1 MIEQIENQEMIREL
15 MKNKLIYGAISIIL
29 VVLVSKIILN
39 LLRKLIDKFLG
50 GRVVKK
56 SDVNKN
62 KISTISK
69 ALYSVIRIVIIFI
82 AITMIL
88 DIFGINTS
96 TLIAT
101 AGVGGV
107 AIALGTQT
115 LIADF
120 IKGIFIILDD
130 KIRVGEWIMAAGVEG
145 EVEALDF
152 RVTKVRDF
160 DGSLHIIPN
169 SEITTVRNFNRG
181 FMASDATFSVSYDT
195 SLEEVKEAMKKF
207 TGVASRFEYIEN
219 DLGLNIVIDFAHT
232 PFAYESLF
240 KSVPKGHKTFAVF
253 GVNGDRNKEFRV
265 STGKACAENDVF
277 AVVTTDDPKFDTLE
291 NINRDIIE
299 GIKAN
304 GGEYIEINVRKEAI
318 RYAVTHAKKG
328 DFIFLLGKGEE
339 NFLKL
344 KGNEKTPYSER
355 DTLKEVL
362 ESL

>member
-69 ALYSVIRIVIIFI
+69 ALYSVIRVVIIFI

-195 SLEEVKEAMKKF
+195 SLEEVKEMVAKVSNELSQMEEYKKVF
-207 TGVASRFEYIEN
+207 KEKFEIFEIKDLNEFSYKVRIIARVRAGLQWEISRQARILIKREMEERNIKSSLVEYSKNE
-219 DLGLNIVIDFAHT
+219 
-232 PFAYESLF
+232 
-240 KSVPKGHKTFAVF
+240 
-253 GVNGDRNKEFRV
+253 
-265 STGKACAENDVF
+265 
-277 AVVTTDDPKFDTLE
+277 
-291 NINRDIIE
+291 
-299 GIKAN
+299 
-304 GGEYIEINVRKEAI
+304 EI
-318 RYAVTHAKKG
+318 
-328 DFIFLLGKGEE
+328 
-339 NFLKL
+339 
-344 KGNEKTPYSER
+344 
-355 DTLKEVL
+355 
-362 ESL
+362 

>member
-195 SLEEVKEAMKKF
+195 SLEEVKDMVAKVSNELSQMEKYKKVF
-207 TGVASRFEYIEN
+207 KEKFEIFEIKDLNEFSYKVRIIARVRAGLQWEISRQARILIKREMEERNIKSSLVEYSKNE
-219 DLGLNIVIDFAHT
+219 
-232 PFAYESLF
+232 
-240 KSVPKGHKTFAVF
+240 
-253 GVNGDRNKEFRV
+253 
-265 STGKACAENDVF
+265 
-277 AVVTTDDPKFDTLE
+277 
-291 NINRDIIE
+291 
-299 GIKAN
+299 
-304 GGEYIEINVRKEAI
+304 EI
-318 RYAVTHAKKG
+318 
-328 DFIFLLGKGEE
+328 
-339 NFLKL
+339 
-344 KGNEKTPYSER
+344 
-355 DTLKEVL
+355 
-362 ESL
+362 

>member
-56 SDVNKN
+56 SAVNKN

-181 FMASDATFSVSYDT
+181 FMASEATFSVSYDT
-195 SLEEVKEAMKKF
+195 SLEEVKDMVAKVSNELSQMEEYKKVF
-207 TGVASRFEYIEN
+207 KEKFEIFEIKDLNEFSYKVRIIARVRAGLQWEISRKARILIKKEMEERNIKSSLVEY
-219 DLGLNIVIDFAHT
+219 
-232 PFAYESLF
+232 
-240 KSVPKGHKTFAVF
+240 
-253 GVNGDRNKEFRV
+253 
-265 STGKACAENDVF
+265 GKNE
-277 AVVTTDDPKFDTLE
+277 
-291 NINRDIIE
+291 
-299 GIKAN
+299 
-304 GGEYIEINVRKEAI
+304 EI
-318 RYAVTHAKKG
+318 
-328 DFIFLLGKGEE
+328 
-339 NFLKL
+339 
-344 KGNEKTPYSER
+344 
-355 DTLKEVL
+355 
-362 ESL
+362 

>member
-56 SDVNKN
+56 SAVNKN
-62 KISTISK
+62 KVSTISK

-195 SLEEVKEAMKKF
+195 SLEEVKEMVAKVSNELSQMEEYKKVF
-207 TGVASRFEYIEN
+207 KEKFEIFEIKDLNEFSYKVRIIARVRAGLQWEISRKARILIKREMEERNIKSSLVEY
-219 DLGLNIVIDFAHT
+219 
-232 PFAYESLF
+232 
-240 KSVPKGHKTFAVF
+240 
-253 GVNGDRNKEFRV
+253 
-265 STGKACAENDVF
+265 GKNE
-277 AVVTTDDPKFDTLE
+277 
-291 NINRDIIE
+291 
-299 GIKAN
+299 
-304 GGEYIEINVRKEAI
+304 EI
-318 RYAVTHAKKG
+318 
-328 DFIFLLGKGEE
+328 
-339 NFLKL
+339 
-344 KGNEKTPYSER
+344 
-355 DTLKEVL
+355 
-362 ESL
+362 

>member
-181 FMASDATFSVSYDT
+181 FMASEATFSVSYDT
-195 SLEEVKEAMKKF
+195 SLEEVKDMVEKISNELSQMEEYKKVF
-207 TGVASRFEYIEN
+207 KEKFEIFEIKDLNEFSYKVRIIARVRAGLQWEISRKARLLIKNEMEERNIKSSLVEY
-219 DLGLNIVIDFAHT
+219 
-232 PFAYESLF
+232 
-240 KSVPKGHKTFAVF
+240 
-253 GVNGDRNKEFRV
+253 
-265 STGKACAENDVF
+265 GKNE
-277 AVVTTDDPKFDTLE
+277 
-291 NINRDIIE
+291 
-299 GIKAN
+299 
-304 GGEYIEINVRKEAI
+304 EI
-318 RYAVTHAKKG
+318 
-328 DFIFLLGKGEE
+328 
-339 NFLKL
+339 
-344 KGNEKTPYSER
+344 
-355 DTLKEVL
+355 
-362 ESL
+362 

>member
-69 ALYSVIRIVIIFI
+69 ALYSVIRVVIIFI

-181 FMASDATFSVSYDT
+181 FMASEATFSVSYDT
-195 SLEEVKEAMKKF
+195 SLEEVKDMVAKVSNELSQMEEYKKVF
-207 TGVASRFEYIEN
+207 KEKFEIFEIKDLNEFSYKVRIIARVRAGLQWEISRQARLLIKREMEERNIKSSLVEY
-219 DLGLNIVIDFAHT
+219 
-232 PFAYESLF
+232 
-240 KSVPKGHKTFAVF
+240 
-253 GVNGDRNKEFRV
+253 
-265 STGKACAENDVF
+265 GKNE
-277 AVVTTDDPKFDTLE
+277 
-291 NINRDIIE
+291 
-299 GIKAN
+299 
-304 GGEYIEINVRKEAI
+304 EI
-318 RYAVTHAKKG
+318 
-328 DFIFLLGKGEE
+328 
-339 NFLKL
+339 
-344 KGNEKTPYSER
+344 
-355 DTLKEVL
+355 
-362 ESL
+362 

>member
-1 MIEQIENQEMIREL
+1 MIEQIENQEMIREI

-56 SDVNKN
+56 SVVNKN

-181 FMASDATFSVSYDT
+181 FMASEATFSVSYDT
-195 SLEEVKEAMKKF
+195 SLEEVKDMVAKVSNELSQMEEYKKVF
-207 TGVASRFEYIEN
+207 KEKFEIFEIKDLNEFSYKVRIIARVRAGLQWEISRKARILIKKEMEERNIKSSLVEY
-219 DLGLNIVIDFAHT
+219 
-232 PFAYESLF
+232 
-240 KSVPKGHKTFAVF
+240 
-253 GVNGDRNKEFRV
+253 
-265 STGKACAENDVF
+265 GKNE
-277 AVVTTDDPKFDTLE
+277 
-291 NINRDIIE
+291 
-299 GIKAN
+299 
-304 GGEYIEINVRKEAI
+304 EI
-318 RYAVTHAKKG
+318 
-328 DFIFLLGKGEE
+328 
-339 NFLKL
+339 
-344 KGNEKTPYSER
+344 
-355 DTLKEVL
+355 
-362 ESL
+362 

>member
-69 ALYSVIRIVIIFI
+69 ALYSVIRVVIIFI

-181 FMASDATFSVSYDT
+181 FMASEATFSVSYDT
-195 SLEEVKEAMKKF
+195 SLEEVKEMVAKVSKELSEMEEYKKVF
-207 TGVASRFEYIEN
+207 KEKFEIFEIKDLNEFSYKVRIIARVRAGLQWEISRKARILIKREMEERNIKSSLVEY
-219 DLGLNIVIDFAHT
+219 
-232 PFAYESLF
+232 
-240 KSVPKGHKTFAVF
+240 
-253 GVNGDRNKEFRV
+253 
-265 STGKACAENDVF
+265 GKNE
-277 AVVTTDDPKFDTLE
+277 
-291 NINRDIIE
+291 
-299 GIKAN
+299 
-304 GGEYIEINVRKEAI
+304 EI
-318 RYAVTHAKKG
+318 
-328 DFIFLLGKGEE
+328 
-339 NFLKL
+339 
-344 KGNEKTPYSER
+344 
-355 DTLKEVL
+355 
-362 ESL
+362 

>member
-50 GRVVKK
+50 GGVVKK
-56 SDVNKN
+56 SAVNKN

-181 FMASDATFSVSYDT
+181 FMASEATFSVSYDT
-195 SLEEVKEAMKKF
+195 SLEEVKDMVAKVSSELSQMEEYKKVF
-207 TGVASRFEYIEN
+207 KEKFEIFEIKDLNEFSYKVRIIARVRAGLQWEISRKARILIKKEMEERNIKSSLVEY
-219 DLGLNIVIDFAHT
+219 
-232 PFAYESLF
+232 
-240 KSVPKGHKTFAVF
+240 
-253 GVNGDRNKEFRV
+253 
-265 STGKACAENDVF
+265 GKNE
-277 AVVTTDDPKFDTLE
+277 
-291 NINRDIIE
+291 
-299 GIKAN
+299 
-304 GGEYIEINVRKEAI
+304 EI
-318 RYAVTHAKKG
+318 
-328 DFIFLLGKGEE
+328 
-339 NFLKL
+339 
-344 KGNEKTPYSER
+344 
-355 DTLKEVL
+355 
-362 ESL
+362 

>member
-15 MKNKLIYGAISIIL
+15 MKNKLIYGAISVIL

-195 SLEEVKEAMKKF
+195 SLEEVKEMVAKVSNELSQMEEYKKVF
-207 TGVASRFEYIEN
+207 KEKFEIFEIKDLNEFSYKVRIIARVRAGLQWEISRKARILIKREMEERNIKSSLVEYSKNE
-219 DLGLNIVIDFAHT
+219 
-232 PFAYESLF
+232 
-240 KSVPKGHKTFAVF
+240 
-253 GVNGDRNKEFRV
+253 
-265 STGKACAENDVF
+265 
-277 AVVTTDDPKFDTLE
+277 
-291 NINRDIIE
+291 
-299 GIKAN
+299 
-304 GGEYIEINVRKEAI
+304 EI
-318 RYAVTHAKKG
+318 
-328 DFIFLLGKGEE
+328 
-339 NFLKL
+339 
-344 KGNEKTPYSER
+344 
-355 DTLKEVL
+355 
-362 ESL
+362 

>member
-29 VVLVSKIILN
+29 VIIVSKIILN

-56 SDVNKN
+56 SAINKN
-62 KISTISK
+62 KISTVSK

-115 LIADF
+115 IIADF

-181 FMASDATFSVSYDT
+181 FMASEAIFSVSYDT
-195 SLEEVKEAMKKF
+195 SLEEVKEMVAKVSNELSEMEEYKKVF
-207 TGVASRFEYIEN
+207 KEKFEIFEIKDLNEFSYKVRIIARVRAGLQWEISRKARILIKREMEERNIKSSLVEY
-219 DLGLNIVIDFAHT
+219 
-232 PFAYESLF
+232 
-240 KSVPKGHKTFAVF
+240 
-253 GVNGDRNKEFRV
+253 
-265 STGKACAENDVF
+265 GKNE
-277 AVVTTDDPKFDTLE
+277 
-291 NINRDIIE
+291 
-299 GIKAN
+299 
-304 GGEYIEINVRKEAI
+304 EI
-318 RYAVTHAKKG
+318 
-328 DFIFLLGKGEE
+328 
-339 NFLKL
+339 
-344 KGNEKTPYSER
+344 
-355 DTLKEVL
+355 
-362 ESL
+362 

>member
-195 SLEEVKEAMKKF
+195 SLEEVKDMVAKVSNELSQMEEYKKVF
-207 TGVASRFEYIEN
+207 KEKFEIFEIKDLNEFSYKVRIIARVRAGLQWEISRQARILIKREMEERNIKSSLVEY
-219 DLGLNIVIDFAHT
+219 
-232 PFAYESLF
+232 
-240 KSVPKGHKTFAVF
+240 
-253 GVNGDRNKEFRV
+253 
-265 STGKACAENDVF
+265 GKNE
-277 AVVTTDDPKFDTLE
+277 
-291 NINRDIIE
+291 
-299 GIKAN
+299 
-304 GGEYIEINVRKEAI
+304 EI
-318 RYAVTHAKKG
+318 
-328 DFIFLLGKGEE
+328 
-339 NFLKL
+339 
-344 KGNEKTPYSER
+344 
-355 DTLKEVL
+355 
-362 ESL
+362 

>member
-195 SLEEVKEAMKKF
+195 SLEEVKEMVAKVSNELSQMEEYKKVF
-207 TGVASRFEYIEN
+207 KEKFEIFEIKDLNEFSYKVRIIARVRAGLQWEISRKARILIKREMEERNIKSSLVEYSKNE
-219 DLGLNIVIDFAHT
+219 
-232 PFAYESLF
+232 
-240 KSVPKGHKTFAVF
+240 
-253 GVNGDRNKEFRV
+253 
-265 STGKACAENDVF
+265 
-277 AVVTTDDPKFDTLE
+277 
-291 NINRDIIE
+291 
-299 GIKAN
+299 
-304 GGEYIEINVRKEAI
+304 EI
-318 RYAVTHAKKG
+318 
-328 DFIFLLGKGEE
+328 
-339 NFLKL
+339 
-344 KGNEKTPYSER
+344 
-355 DTLKEVL
+355 
-362 ESL
+362 

>member
-56 SDVNKN
+56 SVVNKN

-181 FMASDATFSVSYDT
+181 FMASEATFSVSYDT
-195 SLEEVKEAMKKF
+195 SLEEVKDMVAKVSNELSQMEEYKKVF
-207 TGVASRFEYIEN
+207 KEKFEIFEIKDLNEFSYKVRIIARVRAGLQWEISRKARIIIKKEMEERNIKSSLVEY
-219 DLGLNIVIDFAHT
+219 
-232 PFAYESLF
+232 
-240 KSVPKGHKTFAVF
+240 
-253 GVNGDRNKEFRV
+253 
-265 STGKACAENDVF
+265 GKNE
-277 AVVTTDDPKFDTLE
+277 
-291 NINRDIIE
+291 
-299 GIKAN
+299 
-304 GGEYIEINVRKEAI
+304 EI
-318 RYAVTHAKKG
+318 
-328 DFIFLLGKGEE
+328 
-339 NFLKL
+339 
-344 KGNEKTPYSER
+344 
-355 DTLKEVL
+355 
-362 ESL
+362 

>member
-56 SDVNKN
+56 SVVNKN

-181 FMASDATFSVSYDT
+181 FMASEATFSVSYDT
-195 SLEEVKEAMKKF
+195 SLEEVKDMVAKVSNELSQMEEYKKVF
-207 TGVASRFEYIEN
+207 KEKFEIFEIKDLNEFSYKVRIIARVRAGLQWEISRKARILIKKEMEERNIKSSLVEY
-219 DLGLNIVIDFAHT
+219 
-232 PFAYESLF
+232 
-240 KSVPKGHKTFAVF
+240 
-253 GVNGDRNKEFRV
+253 
-265 STGKACAENDVF
+265 GKNE
-277 AVVTTDDPKFDTLE
+277 
-291 NINRDIIE
+291 
-299 GIKAN
+299 
-304 GGEYIEINVRKEAI
+304 EI
-318 RYAVTHAKKG
+318 
-328 DFIFLLGKGEE
+328 
-339 NFLKL
+339 
-344 KGNEKTPYSER
+344 
-355 DTLKEVL
+355 
-362 ESL
+362 

>member
-39 LLRKLIDKFLG
+39 LLRKVIDKFLG

-181 FMASDATFSVSYDT
+181 FMASEATFSVSYDT
-195 SLEEVKEAMKKF
+195 SLEEVKDMVAKVSNELSQMEEYKKVF
-207 TGVASRFEYIEN
+207 KEKFEIFEIKDLNEFSYKVRIIARVRAGLQWEISRQARLLIKREMEERNIKSSLVEY
-219 DLGLNIVIDFAHT
+219 
-232 PFAYESLF
+232 
-240 KSVPKGHKTFAVF
+240 
-253 GVNGDRNKEFRV
+253 
-265 STGKACAENDVF
+265 GKNE
-277 AVVTTDDPKFDTLE
+277 
-291 NINRDIIE
+291 
-299 GIKAN
+299 
-304 GGEYIEINVRKEAI
+304 EI
-318 RYAVTHAKKG
+318 
-328 DFIFLLGKGEE
+328 
-339 NFLKL
+339 
-344 KGNEKTPYSER
+344 
-355 DTLKEVL
+355 
-362 ESL
+362 